1 VSGLPPELLPLAAEA
16 GELSRRAL
24 GLEKNKHTG
33 NGHDACTLPSP
44 QLPMNV
50 MPDRSLASP
59 KFLDAVFD
67 ELIDK
72 RCNHYRE
79 MMGCLLSG
87 SRRVRPVIVGCS
99 TASPAQAIAI
109 NVLYDGCSRR
119 TARAALGE
127 TWSECV

>member
-1 VSGLPPELLPLAAEA
+1 
-16 GELSRRAL
+16 
-24 GLEKNKHTG
+24 
-33 NGHDACTLPSP
+33 
-44 QLPMNV
+44 

-87 SRRVRPVIVGCS
+87 SRRVRQVIVGCS

-109 NVLYDGCSRR
+109 NVLYDGCSLDKTTGEL
-119 TARAALGE
+119 TAELSPNFGDGKDQAAAI
-127 TWSECV
+127 